1 MQLLLLSCVPEDGE
15 ECESVHRR
23 EGGVVGAGRRGL
35 QSPLNEAVGEHS
47 GGPQDKGSVME

>member
-35 QSPLNEAVGEHS
+35 QSPLNEAVGERS